1 MACEIGLLADRT
13 SGRRF
18 AVKNVIFVAF
28 LATLLLCS
36 RSAKAQASTK
46 GMPQPPPSQQTPL
59 VPPPEPATTP
69 AGGRID
75 LIGVQRDAAE
85 LARTAQTIPTD
96 VESIRKGMLPKDVLL
111 KLKQIE
117 RLSKRLRSELN
128 P

>member
-1 MACEIGLLADRT
+1 
-13 SGRRF
+13 
-18 AVKNVIFVAF
+18 VKNVIFIAF
-28 LATLLLCS
+28 LATLTLCS
-36 RSAKAQASTK
+36 QPAKAQASTK

-59 VPPPEPATTP
+59 VPPPEPATSP
-69 AGGRID
+69 GSRID
-75 LIGVQRDAAE
+75 LIEVQRDAAE